1 MAIYIEYTL
10 TDGGTLWVEADES
23 ISGAIKAADASGNMI
38 IKAEKMLQ
46 DSLASVRQSAM
57 DLRQGLS
64 GLQADEVEVTFG
76 IKVVGEAG
84 FFVVGKTGGEVNYG
98 VTLRWTKKE
107 V

>member
-1 MAIYIEYTL
+1 MAVYIEYTL
-10 TDGGTLWVEADES
+10 TDGGTLWVEANES
-23 ISGAIKAADASGNMI
+23 TSGAIKAADASGNII

-64 GLQADEVEVTFG
+64 GLQADEVEVAFG

-84 FFVVGKTGGEVNYG
+84 LFVVAKTGAEVNYE

-107 V
+107 